1 MFIYGLRY
9 DFYFFYHCLIGPHRC
24 FGILGISHSVIQFV
38 RLKHECFRH
47 DKVGL

>member
-24 FGILGISHSVIQFV
+24 FGILGISHSVIQVV